1 MTHTATVAR
10 QSRFALLALAV
21 VLSLGLLVGLQSA
34 QAATLNLAGGY
45 TQLTTDPGTTKALV
59 ANRIVPLPVY
69 PSWVTP
75 TWTSQGLALRYRF
88 YITGGSIDSATLAGQ
103 INHSGGLKFVN
114 YRNGKSLKATN
125 FVIDTTKSQLWGT
138 VGGGS
143 VPLLDLDLSGYT
155 VTAGS
160 VYTVIA
166 PVPAKL
172 TPEAAGALN
181 ATLGTT
187 IFTPGLSFGTAKVS
201 ARF

>member
-1 MTHTATVAR
+1 MTRTARLTRTTA
-10 QSRFALLALAV
+10 FALLALAV

-34 QAATLNLAGGY
+34 KAGTLTVAGGY
-45 TQLTTDPGTTKALV
+45 TQLTTNTATTKALI
-59 ANRIVPLPVY
+59 ANRIIPQPVY
-69 PSWVTP
+69 PSWVYP
-75 TWTSQGLALRYRF
+75 TWTSDGLALRYRF
-88 YITGGSIDSATLAGQ
+88 YITGGAIDGATLAGQ

-125 FVIDTTKSQLWGT
+125 FVIDTTRSQLWGT

-143 VPLLDLDLSGYT
+143 VPLLDLDLSGIS
-155 VTAGS
+155 VTSGS
-160 VYTVIA
+160 VYTVVA

-187 IFTPGLSFGTAKVS
+187 IFTPGLPFGTAKVS
-201 ARF
+201 VRF